1 MVETQDETITFYYS
15 KEPLIKINK
24 SAFNKRL
31 LYNSIIV
38 DSNAIKYQVQTVENL
53 GYTNVF
59 GGLNIFLERTIYVKI
74 VLRKIKKLDLVE
86 FKMMAFSVIDKNSD
100 DYISA
105 GKDIEDLK
113 KQIECLTNT
122 VEIMNLLS
130 H

>member
-1 MVETQDETITFYYS
+1 MVETQDKTITFYYS
-15 KEPLIKINK
+15 KEPLVKINK
-24 SAFNKRL
+24 SAFDKKL

-38 DSNAIKYQVQTVENL
+38 DSDAVKYRVQTVENL

-59 GGLNIFLERTIYVKI
+59 GGLNIFLEQTIYVKI
-74 VLRKIKKLDLVE
+74 ILSEIKKLDLVE
-86 FKMMAFSVIDKNSD
+86 FKMLAFNIIDKNND

-113 KQIECLTNT
+113 KQVECLTNT

-130 H
+130 